1 MENISPGK
9 ERKNPLTAFLLLGVF
24 AAVVLLLPPLREVIY
39 KDDLTADVS
48 KNGIAPKEI
57 ILLFTGD
64 IMLSRAVG
72 DIMERTGNWD
82 YPFLNI
88 AEFLSSADI
97 TFGNLEGPISAGGVK
112 VGSIYS
118 FRADPRVIQGLKSA
132 GFDVLSIA
140 NNHIFDY
147 GSDALIDTI
156 QILEGSGIEPVG
168 GGLNYRLAHEP
179 VIKTADGVKV
189 AYLAYTSLIPAALGS
204 KEAVPAIA
212 FLDLETAVSDVR
224 AAKVLS
230 DIVIVSVHWGDE
242 YQKFSNEK
250 EQEIGRA
257 LIDSGASLVVGH
269 HPHVVQEIEKYNGG
283 FIAYSLGNF
292 VFDQNFS
299 KETMESIILKATVR
313 KNKIAEVVPIKIK
326 INSSFQPYL
335 DRTYLNNNPLLR

>member
-9 ERKNPLTAFLLLGVF
+9 ERRNPLTALLLLGVF
-24 AAVVLLLPPLREVIY
+24 VAVVLLLPTPREVIY
-39 KDDLTADVS
+39 KDNLTADVS
-48 KNGIAPKEI
+48 QDEITSKEI
-57 ILLFTGD
+57 TLLFTGD
-64 IMLSRAVG
+64 IMLSRSVG

-82 YPFLNI
+82 YPFLNT

-97 TFGNLEGPISAGGVK
+97 TFGNLEGPISAGGAK
-112 VGSIYS
+112 VGSTYS

-140 NNHIFDY
+140 NNHILDY
-147 GSDALIDTI
+147 GRDALIDTI

-168 GGLNYRLAHEP
+168 GGSNYKLAHEP

-189 AYLAYTSLIPAALGS
+189 AYLAYTPLIPATLGS
-204 KEAVPAIA
+204 KEAAPAVA

-224 AAKVLS
+224 AARVLS

-242 YQKFSNEK
+242 YQKLPNKKEK
-250 EQEIGRA
+250 EIGRA
-257 LIDSGASLVVGH
+257 LIDAGASLVVGH
-269 HPHVVQEIEKYNGG
+269 HPHVVQEIEKYSGG

-292 VFDQNFS
+292 VFDQSFS
-299 KETMESIILKATVR
+299 EETMEGIILQVTVR

-335 DRTYLNNNPLLR
+335 TED